1 MQKFSFL
8 FLIFWV
14 CFASAQIKDSLNY
27 REDQFYVDLNFS
39 LQHIEINGFKQNG
52 FSRSVNVGMLRDY
65 PTSKLGDKA
74 IAVGLGYGFV
84 RLVNNI
90 NVEQSQQSYLYNVP
104 EAQRALRNVFSYHQ
118 LQLPVELRW
127 RTSSPSE
134 YAFWR
139 VYLGYRLSY
148 QFGTQYQP
156 FFGRKFSLVNQ
167 LNEIQHSI
175 GISLGFN
182 TWNLRFDYNLTPL
195 FKEEIRTINNRT
207 LKLFPLQLGLIFYL
221 L

>member
-1 MQKFSFL
+1 MHKISLLL
-8 FLIFWV
+8 FLLWAS
-14 CFASAQIKDSLNY
+14 FASAQIKDSLDY
-27 REDQFYVDLNFS
+27 REDQVYIDLNFS
-39 LQHIEINGFKQNG
+39 LQPNNINDFKQNG
-52 FSRSVNVGMLRDY
+52 FSRSVHLGVLRDY
-65 PTSKLGDKA
+65 PISKIGDKA
-74 IAVGLGYGFV
+74 IAVGMGYGFV

-90 NVEQSQQSYLYNVP
+90 NVEKSQQTYLYDIPV
-104 EAQRALRNVFSYHQ
+104 AQRALRNVFSYHQ

-148 QFGTQYQP
+148 QFGAQYKP
-156 FFGRKFSLVNQ
+156 FFGRKFPLKNQ
-167 LNEIQHSI
+167 LNELQHNV

-182 TWNLRFDYNLTPL
+182 TWNLRFDYCLTPL
-195 FKEEIRTINNRT
+195 LKEDIRSINNRR
-207 LKLFPLQLGLIFYL
+207 LALFPLQIGLIFYL

>member
-1 MQKFSFL
+1 MQKISLLL
-8 FLIFWV
+8 FLLWAS
-14 CFASAQIKDSLNY
+14 FASAQTKDNLDY
-27 REDQFYVDLNFS
+27 REDQVYIDLNFS
-39 LQHIEINGFKQNG
+39 LQPNSISDFKQNG
-52 FSRSVNVGMLRDY
+52 FSRSVHLGVLRDY
-65 PTSKLGDKA
+65 PISKMGDKA
-74 IAVGLGYGFV
+74 IAVGMGYGFV

-90 NVEQSQQSYLYNVP
+90 NVEKSQQTYLYDIP
-104 EAQRALRNVFSYHQ
+104 LAQRALRNVFSYHQ

-148 QFGTQYQP
+148 QFGAQYKP
-156 FFGRKFSLVNQ
+156 FFGRKFPLKNQ
-167 LNEIQHSI
+167 LNELQHSV

-182 TWNLRFDYNLTPL
+182 TWNLRFDYSLTPL
-195 FKEEIRTINNRT
+195 LKEDILSINNRR
-207 LKLFPLQLGLIFYL
+207 LALFPLQIGLIFYL

>member
-1 MQKFSFL
+1 MQKFSSM
-8 FLIFWV
+8 FLIFWA
-14 CFASAQIKDSLNY
+14 CFVSAQIKDSLNY
-27 REDQFYVDLNFS
+27 REDQFYIDLNFS
-39 LQHIEINGFKQNG
+39 LQPNDISGFKQNG
-52 FSRSVNVGMLRDY
+52 FSRSVHVGMLRDY
-65 PTSKLGDKA
+65 PISNFRDKA
-74 IAVGLGYGFV
+74 IAVGFGYGFV

-127 RTSSPSE
+127 RTSTSSE

-148 QFGTQYQP
+148 QFGAQYQP
-156 FFGRKFSLVNQ
+156 FFGRKFSLENQ

-195 FKEEIRTINNRT
+195 FKEEIRTINNRA

>member
-1 MQKFSFL
+1 MHKISLLL
-8 FLIFWV
+8 FLLWAS
-14 CFASAQIKDSLNY
+14 FASAQIKDSLNY
-27 REDQFYVDLNFS
+27 REDQVYIDLNFS
-39 LQHIEINGFKQNG
+39 LQPNSISDFKQNG
-52 FSRSVNVGMLRDY
+52 FSRSVHLGVLRDY
-65 PTSKLGDKA
+65 PISKMGDKA
-74 IAVGLGYGFV
+74 IAVGMGYGFV

-90 NVEQSQQSYLYNVP
+90 NVEKSQQTFLYDIPV
-104 EAQRALRNVFSYHQ
+104 AQRALRNVFSYHQ

-148 QFGTQYQP
+148 QFGAQYKP
-156 FFGRKFSLVNQ
+156 FFGRKFPLKNQ
-167 LNEIQHSI
+167 LSELQHSV

-182 TWNLRFDYNLTPL
+182 TWNLRFDYSLTPL
-195 FKEEIRTINNRT
+195 LKEDTRSINNKR
-207 LKLFPLQLGLIFYL
+207 LVLFPLQIGLIFYL

>member
-1 MQKFSFL
+1 MQKFSSL
-8 FLIFWV
+8 FLIFWA

-27 REDQFYVDLNFS
+27 REDQFYIDLNFS
-39 LQHIEINGFKQNG
+39 LQPNDISGFKQNG
-52 FSRSVNVGMLRDY
+52 FSRSVHVGMLRDY
-65 PTSKLGDKA
+65 PISKLGDKA

-104 EAQRALRNVFSYHQ
+104 EAQRALRNIFSYHQ

-127 RTSSPSE
+127 RTSTPSE

-148 QFGTQYQP
+148 QFGAQYQP
-156 FFGRKFSLVNQ
+156 FFGRKFSLENQ

-195 FKEEIRTINNRT
+195 FKEEIRTINNRA

>member
-1 MQKFSFL
+1 MHKISLLL
-8 FLIFWV
+8 FLLWAS
-14 CFASAQIKDSLNY
+14 FASAQIKDSLNY
-27 REDQFYVDLNFS
+27 REDQVYIDLNFS
-39 LQHIEINGFKQNG
+39 LQPNSISDFKQNG
-52 FSRSVNVGMLRDY
+52 FSRSVHLGVLRDY
-65 PTSKLGDKA
+65 PISKMGDKA
-74 IAVGLGYGFV
+74 IAVGMGYGFV

-90 NVEQSQQSYLYNVP
+90 NVEKSQQTYLYDIPV
-104 EAQRALRNVFSYHQ
+104 AQRALRNVFSYHQ

-148 QFGTQYQP
+148 QFGAQYKP
-156 FFGRKFSLVNQ
+156 FFGRKFPLKNQ
-167 LNEIQHSI
+167 LNELQHSV

-182 TWNLRFDYNLTPL
+182 TWNLRFDYSLTPL
-195 FKEEIRTINNRT
+195 LKEDTRSINNKR
-207 LKLFPLQLGLIFYL
+207 LALFPLQIGLIFYL

>member
-1 MQKFSFL
+1 MQKISLLL
-8 FLIFWV
+8 FLLWAS
-14 CFASAQIKDSLNY
+14 FASAQIKDSLDY
-27 REDQFYVDLNFS
+27 REDQVYIDLNFS
-39 LQHIEINGFKQNG
+39 LQPNSISDFKQNG
-52 FSRSVNVGMLRDY
+52 FSRSVHLGVLRDY
-65 PTSKLGDKA
+65 PISKMGDKA
-74 IAVGLGYGFV
+74 IAVGMGYGFV

-90 NVEQSQQSYLYNVP
+90 NVEKSQQTYLYDIP
-104 EAQRALRNVFSYHQ
+104 LAQRALRNVFSYHQ

-148 QFGTQYQP
+148 QFGAQYKP
-156 FFGRKFSLVNQ
+156 FFGRKFPLKNQ
-167 LNEIQHSI
+167 LNELQHSV

-182 TWNLRFDYNLTPL
+182 TWNLRFDYSLTPL
-195 FKEEIRTINNRT
+195 LKEDILSINNRR
-207 LKLFPLQLGLIFYL
+207 LALFPLQIGLIFYL

>member
-1 MQKFSFL
+1 MIKPPQPTGMSECLHSDFNGHTLVAFIARVALAMNTVTATLCSFCL
-8 FLIFWV
+8 FWCV
-14 CFASAQIKDSLNY
+14 
-27 REDQFYVDLNFS
+27 
-39 LQHIEINGFKQNG
+39 H
-52 FSRSVNVGMLRDY
+52 VGMLRDY

-127 RTSSPSE
+127 RNSSPSE

-139 VYLGYRLSY
+139 LYLGYRLSY

-167 LNEIQHSI
+167 LNEIKP
-175 GISLGFN
+175 
-182 TWNLRFDYNLTPL
+182 WA
-195 FKEEIRTINNRT
+195 
-207 LKLFPLQLGLIFYL
+207 
-221 L
+221 

>member
-1 MQKFSFL
+1 MHKISLLL
-8 FLIFWV
+8 FLLWASFS
-14 CFASAQIKDSLNY
+14 SAQIKDSLDY
-27 REDQFYVDLNFS
+27 REDQVYIDLNFS
-39 LQHIEINGFKQNG
+39 LQPNSISDFKQNG
-52 FSRSVNVGMLRDY
+52 FSRSVHLGVLRDY
-65 PTSKLGDKA
+65 PISKMGDKA
-74 IAVGLGYGFV
+74 IAVGMGYGFV

-90 NVEQSQQSYLYNVP
+90 NVEKSQQTYLYDIP
-104 EAQRALRNVFSYHQ
+104 LAQRALRNVFSYHQ

-148 QFGTQYQP
+148 QFGAQYKP
-156 FFGRKFSLVNQ
+156 FFGRKFPLKNQ
-167 LNEIQHSI
+167 LNELQHSV

-182 TWNLRFDYNLTPL
+182 TWNLRFDYSLTPL
-195 FKEEIRTINNRT
+195 LKEDILSINNRR
-207 LKLFPLQLGLIFYL
+207 LALFPLQIGLIFYL

>member
-1 MQKFSFL
+1 MHKISLLL
-8 FLIFWV
+8 FLLWAS
-14 CFASAQIKDSLNY
+14 FASAQIKDSLNY
-27 REDQFYVDLNFS
+27 REDQVYIDLNFS
-39 LQHIEINGFKQNG
+39 LQPNSISDFKQNG
-52 FSRSVNVGMLRDY
+52 FSRSVHLGVLRDY
-65 PTSKLGDKA
+65 PISKMGDKA
-74 IAVGLGYGFV
+74 IAVGMGYGFV

-90 NVEQSQQSYLYNVP
+90 NVEKSQQTYLYDIP
-104 EAQRALRNVFSYHQ
+104 LAQRALRNVFSYHQ

-148 QFGTQYQP
+148 QFGAQYKP
-156 FFGRKFSLVNQ
+156 FFGRKFPLKNQ
-167 LNEIQHSI
+167 LNELQHSV

-182 TWNLRFDYNLTPL
+182 TWNLRFDYSLTPL
-195 FKEEIRTINNRT
+195 LKEDILSINNRR
-207 LKLFPLQLGLIFYL
+207 LALFPLQIGLIFYL

>member
-1 MQKFSFL
+1 MHKISLLL
-8 FLIFWV
+8 FLLWAS
-14 CFASAQIKDSLNY
+14 FASAQIKDSLNY
-27 REDQFYVDLNFS
+27 REDQVYIDLNFS
-39 LQHIEINGFKQNG
+39 LQPNSISDFKQNG
-52 FSRSVNVGMLRDY
+52 FSRSVHLGVLRDY
-65 PTSKLGDKA
+65 PISKIGDKA
-74 IAVGLGYGFV
+74 IAVGMGYGFV

-90 NVEQSQQSYLYNVP
+90 NVEKSQQTYLYDIPV
-104 EAQRALRNVFSYHQ
+104 AQRALRNVFSYHQ

-148 QFGTQYQP
+148 QFGAQYKP
-156 FFGRKFSLVNQ
+156 FFGRKFSLKNQ
-167 LNEIQHSI
+167 LNELQHSV

-182 TWNLRFDYNLTPL
+182 TWNLRFDYSLTPL
-195 FKEEIRTINNRT
+195 LKEDIRSINNKR
-207 LKLFPLQLGLIFYL
+207 LALFPLQIGLIFYL

>member
-27 REDQFYVDLNFS
+27 REDQFYIDLNFS
-39 LQHIEINGFKQNG
+39 LQHNDINGFKQNG
-52 FSRSVNVGMLRDY
+52 FSRSVHVGMLRDY
-65 PTSKLGDKA
+65 PTSKLGDMA
-74 IAVGLGYGFV
+74 IAMGLGYGFV

-148 QFGTQYQP
+148 QFGPQYQP
-156 FFGRKFSLVNQ
+156 FFGRKFSLENQ

-195 FKEEIRTINNRT
+195 FKDEIRTINNRA
-207 LKLFPLQLGLIFYL
+207 LKLFPLKLGLIFYL

>member
-1 MQKFSFL
+1 MQKFFFL
-8 FLIFWV
+8 FLFFWA

-52 FSRSVNVGMLRDY
+52 FSRSVHVGMLRDY
-65 PTSKLGDKA
+65 PISNLGDKA
-74 IAVGLGYGFV
+74 IAVGFGYGFV

-127 RTSSPSE
+127 RTSTSSE

-148 QFGTQYQP
+148 QFGAQYQP
-156 FFGRKFSLVNQ
+156 FFGRKFSLDNQ

-195 FKEEIRTINNRT
+195 FKDEIRTINNRA

>member
-1 MQKFSFL
+1 MHKISLLL
-8 FLIFWV
+8 FLLWAS
-14 CFASAQIKDSLNY
+14 FASAQIKDSLDY
-27 REDQFYVDLNFS
+27 REDQVYIDLNFS
-39 LQHIEINGFKQNG
+39 LQPNNINDFKQNG
-52 FSRSVNVGMLRDY
+52 FSRSVHLGVLRDY
-65 PTSKLGDKA
+65 PISKIGDKA
-74 IAVGLGYGFV
+74 IAVGMGYGFV

-90 NVEQSQQSYLYNVP
+90 NVEKSQQTYLYDIPV
-104 EAQRALRNVFSYHQ
+104 AQRALRNVFSYHQ

-148 QFGTQYQP
+148 QFGAQYKP
-156 FFGRKFSLVNQ
+156 FFGRKFPLKNQ
-167 LNEIQHSI
+167 LNELQHNV

-182 TWNLRFDYNLTPL
+182 TWNLRFDYSLTPL
-195 FKEEIRTINNRT
+195 LKGDIRSINNKRLT
-207 LKLFPLQLGLIFYL
+207 LFPLQIGLIFYL